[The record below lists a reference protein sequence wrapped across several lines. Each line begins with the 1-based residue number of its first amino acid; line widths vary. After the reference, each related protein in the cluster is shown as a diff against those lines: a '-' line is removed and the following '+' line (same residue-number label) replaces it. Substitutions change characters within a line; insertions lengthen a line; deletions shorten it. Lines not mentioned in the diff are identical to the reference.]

1 MLQFT
6 GATLEGLF
14 TAAAREVGAA
24 AGSLRLTVDGRRL
37 APEAAADSLPNLSV
51 VVVEASEFQSAPA
64 TTIPAAPL
72 GSASADP
79 CAICLEGFSADVP
92 AIRAGSACSHAF
104 HAPCL
109 HEWMARSHFCPLCR
123 APMGGGSA
131 VAVSEQHYD
140 APSCGGSVRGGAGV
154 GLAAAGGV
162 VGGVA
167 GGVALGAGAAAAG
180 PPMAHDIGAMIE
192 AVRARVRAN
201 PEWRRLVSALQ
212 SPGSAAM
219 ATAAVGAA
227 AAVAMSAGPGM
238 LLRGAASAAIRAA
251 PLVGAMA
258 STAASVVTSAAA
270 TSMMSAAASHA
281 AAAMPQHQM
290 QQAGAVLAGAAA
302 TAGASMLSAA
312 ARAIPADVAM
322 SMAMRG
328 LSHGGSGGAGMAL
341 AGLALAS
348 GAGGII
354 VNELAGGMGDPNVRI
369 CPRCR
374 EKLHLPPG
382 QSPTFMCG
390 ACGHICRR
398 Q

>member
-1 MLQFT
+1 MLQFY
-6 GATLEGLF
+6 GPTLEGLF
-14 TAAAREVGAA
+14 AAAARELGAA
-24 AGSLRLTVDGRRL
+24 AGTLRLTVDGRRL
-37 APEAAADSLPNLSV
+37 APETAADSLPNLSV

-64 TTIPAAPL
+64 TTIPAPL
-72 GSASADP
+72 ASGPTSTDP

-123 APMGGGSA
+123 APMGGGTS
-131 VAVSEQHYD
+131 VAVSEPQQHYD
-140 APSCGGSVRGGAGV
+140 APSCGGARGGAGL
-154 GLAAAGGV
+154 GLAAA
-162 VGGVA
+162 GGVA

-180 PPMAHDIGAMIE
+180 PPLAHDISMMIE
-192 AVRARVRAN
+192 SVRARVRAN

-212 SPGSAAM
+212 SPGATAM

-251 PLVGAMA
+251 PLMGAMA

-312 ARAIPADVAM
+312 ARAVPADVAL

-348 GAGGII
+348 GAGGMIA
-354 VNELAGGMGDPNVRI
+354 NELAGGMGDPNVRI
-369 CPRCR
+369 CPHCR